1 MILSHTNPDYPL
13 AKHLEHTRNIALEIM
28 PRTAATRKYKLEEL
42 LRIATET
49 HDLGKATVW
58 FQKYLKGE
66 YNGHLKD
73 HALISA
79 CFAHYVAEKKK
90 QLDRWQRAAVFF
102 AVLGH
107 HGRLRETKPN
117 KDDDLFNMLKQQA
130 ENIEKVGIS
139 FLDAARNNILDTYK
153 YIFEFLETVKSNPE
167 QIIKNIRTDI
177 RKLQVEA
184 KRTDLYENVER
195 FLITKMLYS
204 LLVSAD
210 TMSAAL
216 RTDEVDEMLRIA
228 PPTPERIDK
237 FVEGLPKSRTIDIVR
252 SKIFEMARGVE
263 IKKGVYI
270 LELPTGAGKTFT
282 GMRLATTAKRP
293 VIYTLPYTSI
303 IDQTVNILGRND
315 LYDGDVL
322 PYHHLSKYDSFEDKR
337 SKNYEKYQQKVLEMV
352 TENWFYPVVVTT
364 YEQVMYAL
372 VWNQKRFS
380 QRMHA
385 ISRNAI
391 ILDEIQSV
399 PARIWDATWYVLRA
413 VSELFEIPI
422 LVMSATV
429 PKIPNHAANVVQRLQ
444 IHPSTEDKQV
454 FIRRTFKYAPKINS
468 TEQVARKV
476 VELAKQHDKVLCVVN
491 TRCDAYKIYENVKK
505 EICDTGKEVILLSAH
520 IPPNERL
527 KRIKCIKECL
537 KRWVVISTQV
547 VEAGVDIDADV
558 LVRDIAPLDS
568 IVQSAGR
575 CNRNGERERGQVIIT
590 EIKDTSGRLR
600 AYTIYNQ
607 TIVNITR
614 EILKNMPENADDAWI
629 EEQMEKFYE
638 SVLDKTRKEED
649 MGYEGIPVLMGKMRF
664 DEVRENFALIQ
675 EIPAYTVIIADEGV
689 QRLLNKL
696 EQIKQ
701 LMREADTYEERI
713 TLVKNARSI
722 RTKLE
727 RHAVAIYKPSR
738 GEGKAA
744 QMLQCLKNSTRD
756 ALKPGPFED
765 SFVLILDALNKE
777 LRKKTEEVGISWIC
791 EAEEEDCLESR
802 FV

>member
-1 MILSHTNPDYPL
+1 MVILSHTNPDYPL

-49 HDLGKATVW
+49 HDLGKATVS

-66 YNGHLKD
+66 HNGHLKD

-79 CFAHYVAEKKK
+79 CFAHYVAEKKGM
-90 QLDRWQRAAVFF
+90 DNWQKAAVFF
-102 AVLGH
+102 SVLGH
-107 HGRLRETKPN
+107 HGSLKEIDPDKDIALQSERISKIQEQAKNIAETTLHEVREWK
-117 KDDDLFNMLKQQA
+117 KQFP
-130 ENIEKVGIS
+130 EY
-139 FLDAARNNILDTYK
+139 R
-153 YIFEFLETVKSNPE
+153 YIFRFINKAAKSPE
-167 QIIKNIRTDI
+167 KILNNVGTTLWNLND
-177 RKLQVEA
+177 EA
-184 KRTDLYENVER
+184 EEVSPYENVKR
-195 FLITKMLYS
+195 FLIAKMVYS
-204 LLVSAD
+204 LLVTAD
-210 TMSAAL
+210 TLSAAL
-216 RTDEVDEMLRIA
+216 RTDDIDQIIKVN
-228 PPTPERIDK
+228 PPLPEHLDN
-237 FVEGLPKSRTIDIVR
+237 FVSRLPKNREIDSVR
-252 SKIFEMARGVE
+252 SAIYNKARQTRIRNKIN
-263 IKKGVYI
+263 I

-282 GMRLATTAKRP
+282 GIRLMTAAGRP
-293 VIYTLPYTSI
+293 IIYTLPYTSI
-303 IDQTVNILGRND
+303 IDQTVSILQND
-315 LYDGDVL
+315 ELYDGNVL
-322 PYHHLSKYDSFEDKR
+322 PYHHLAKGDEQEENKDYD
-337 SKNYEKYQQKVLEMV
+337 QKVLERIV
-352 TENWFYPVVVTT
+352 EGWFSPIVVTT

-385 ISRNAI
+385 IGRYAL

-505 EICDTGKEVILLSAH
+505 ETGKEVILLSAH